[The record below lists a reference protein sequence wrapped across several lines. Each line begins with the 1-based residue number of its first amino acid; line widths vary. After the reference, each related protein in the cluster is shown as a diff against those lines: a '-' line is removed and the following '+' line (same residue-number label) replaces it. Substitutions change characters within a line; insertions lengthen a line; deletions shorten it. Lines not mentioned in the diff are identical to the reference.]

1 MVEPRRFISVLAT
14 KMPVSGKLEAQA
26 GSTARSSGPT
36 FSRTK
41 KWTQP
46 QERRKARMGGEEE
59 EGDEEEELS
68 EELDRELKGREKKL
82 PNRRASSLDLELL
95 RDVKSAR
102 DDLFAFPW
110 ERDDQHVK
118 TLPHVSEDLGR

>member
-1 MVEPRRFISVLAT
+1 MVEPRRSISVLAT

-36 FSRTK
+36 FNRTR

-46 QERRKARMGGEEE
+46 QERRKARTGGE
-59 EGDEEEELS
+59 EEEELS
-68 EELDRELKGREKKL
+68 EELDKELKGREKKL

-95 RDVKSAR
+95 RDVRSAR
-102 DDLFAFPW
+102 DDLFAFP
-110 ERDDQHVK
+110 
-118 TLPHVSEDLGR
+118 

>member
-1 MVEPRRFISVLAT
+1 
-14 KMPVSGKLEAQA
+14 MPVSGKLEAQA

-36 FSRTK
+36 FSRTT

-59 EGDEEEELS
+59 EEELS
-68 EELDRELKGREKKL
+68 EELDEELKGREKKL

-102 DDLFAFPW
+102 DDLFAFP
-110 ERDDQHVK
+110 
-118 TLPHVSEDLGR
+118 